1 MSDENAKLKALHADA
16 KELMVASAAQVA
28 AREEIVRKR
37 IEALDNVPT
46 EQLYIEYLERK
57 ELTENQKVALLLS
70 TLVAKVRLLTSEVV
84 QVRERN
90 RGLMHVIL
98 EEAKDDGARRT
109 EIEYLSACLAFK
121 DAMDE
126 QVRWDGNAVHVM
138 EERALLG
145 LGPEK
150 AEQIILHATGHDEM
164 TKQKIAASG
173 SSSVREEFNKALKKI
188 EVERARTERLKVTLV
203 HTGKKLTETQET
215 NTQLKIE
222 NARMKELLAMPPS
235 QRSDI
240 MGMAAKTDCSECA
253 KLFRLNQELCDY
265 RRMEDARGADATRQ
279 LKHMEKECLDK
290 LADMRKAHVT
300 ELQNIAAKKKESDKV
315 LDSNAADLKKRIKE
329 LESMVETEKNRTDA
343 RLAREK
349 PLNPPPL
356 PLAQQHQHQQQQHQ
370 QKVEETLAKRVA
382 RQLALSVLHPTWR
395 VMQHDAQHAIQLSAM
410 LQKGEVERALGTTVS
425 GVNQCLADYTVQ
437 IVKQCIHANT
447 AFSKQTEKEKND
459 TARLLYTLVEDSK
472 TVIANVLSKVSHEHT
487 PDVPALRRLIAEAGG
502 NEEQQKIAL
511 SLAFDTCA
519 RYVES
524 LVGWIEQEK
533 RQTPSAAAAASDQ
546 TASFQQEPFIKQ
558 EPSIKQSPVKQTV
571 EELLLQQQQQQ
582 QQQGEDEESGGDG
595 GFDMDEFM
603 AAVEEGDHQ
612 VSRGHAGLRNGV
624 VMKRIAEGRLQN
636 GRKKMHKSAGPAF
649 E

>member
-57 ELTENQKVALLLS
+57 TSTEKQKVALLLS

-173 SSSVREEFNKALKKI
+173 SSSSVREEFNKALKKI
-188 EVERARTERLKVTLV
+188 EVERARTERLKVTLE
-203 HTGKKLTETQET
+203 HTGKKLTETQEV

-222 NARMKELLAMPPS
+222 NARLKDLLAMPPS

-240 MGMAAKTDCSECA
+240 MGMAAKTECEECA

-265 RRMEDARGADATRQ
+265 RRMEDARGADAARQ

-329 LESMVETEKNRTDA
+329 LELLVETEKNRTEA
-343 RLAREK
+343 RLTRDK
-349 PLNPPPL
+349 PYANPSV
-356 PLAQQHQHQQQQHQ
+356 QQQQQQHPPQ
-370 QKVEETLAKRVA
+370 QETLAKRVA

-395 VMQHDAQHAIQLSAM
+395 VMQHDAQHALQLSAM

-472 TVIANVLSKVSHEHT
+472 VKLCFNHRVL
-487 PDVPALRRLIAEAGG
+487 LRL
-502 NEEQQKIAL
+502 
-511 SLAFDTCA
+511 F
-519 RYVES
+519 
-524 LVGWIEQEK
+524 
-533 RQTPSAAAAASDQ
+533 
-546 TASFQQEPFIKQ
+546 F
-558 EPSIKQSPVKQTV
+558 
-571 EELLLQQQQQQ
+571 
-582 QQQGEDEESGGDG
+582 
-595 GFDMDEFM
+595 
-603 AAVEEGDHQ
+603 
-612 VSRGHAGLRNGV
+612 
-624 VMKRIAEGRLQN
+624 
-636 GRKKMHKSAGPAF
+636 
-649 E
+649 